1 MINGLL
7 FVVKLLESNYFM
19 KIYIGHFIDYNFK
32 EKEQVT
38 KPYYSYNAL
47 MYFCMLVAE
56 TFPHIGFWIEDKEI

>member
-1 MINGLL
+1 
-7 FVVKLLESNYFM
+7 M
-19 KIYIGHFIDYNFK
+19 KIYIAHFIDYNFK